1 MANVKISDMTPGT
14 ALAGTELL
22 EMTQSGATAS
32 TTPAAIKTYALGS
45 GNVVQTVRVIT
56 AAGAITVTTADYVV
70 VVNKTVGA
78 ASAVA
83 LPAGATGLTFV
94 IKDGKGDA
102 GANNITISPAAGTI
116 DGAAT
121 NVIATNYGSREL
133 IYNGTQWNVIG

>member
-1 MANVKISDMTPGT
+1 MANVKISDMTPGS
-14 ALAGTELL
+14 ALAGTERF

-32 TTPAAIKTYALGS
+32 TTPAAIKTYVLGS
-45 GNVVQTVRVIT
+45 GNVISTIRVVT
-56 AAGAITVTTADYVV
+56 AAGAVTVTTADYVV
-70 VVNKTVGA
+70 VVNKAVGA
-78 ASAVA
+78 ATAVA
-83 LPAGATGLTFV
+83 LPAGVTGLRFV

-121 NVIATNYGSREL
+121 NVISTNYGSREL